1 MSRIRHC
8 SLTAGLKVIGVLAAI
23 SSHFPLSPL
32 FAAERVVIEYG
43 IWRQSLPVA
52 DITDFCKSG
61 KTTPALESYL
71 RMSKQTI
78 DSTNSLLCKPI
89 PVSGVMLSRMLNNP
103 VGDLILDTF
112 SEIISTP
119 TGKASRESL
128 RGALVSCALEN
139 NSISVVKVLEHYPTS
154 DVHLKGEK
162 LLEIHGKLGDILA
175 TVKRIRF

>member
-1 MSRIRHC
+1 MSSIRHC
-8 SLTAGLKVIGVLAAI
+8 SWIATGILATIA
-23 SSHFPLSPL
+23 SFSPFFPL
-32 FAAERVVIEYG
+32 FAAERVVMEYG

-52 DITDFCKSG
+52 DITQFCESG
-61 KTTPALESYL
+61 KTSPALESYL

-78 DSTNSLLCKPI
+78 DNTNNLLCKPI
-89 PVSGVMLSRMLNNP
+89 PVNGVMLSRMLNNP
-103 VGDLILDTF
+103 LGDFILDAF

-139 NSISVVKVLEHYPTS
+139 NSISVVKLLEHYPTS

-162 LLEIHGKLGDILA
+162 LLEIHSKLGEVLA
-175 TVKRIRF
+175 TVKRIKF